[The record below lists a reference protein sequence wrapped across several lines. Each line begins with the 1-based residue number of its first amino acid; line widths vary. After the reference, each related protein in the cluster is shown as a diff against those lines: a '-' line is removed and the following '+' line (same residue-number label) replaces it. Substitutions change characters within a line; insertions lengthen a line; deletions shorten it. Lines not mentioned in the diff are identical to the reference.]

1 MALVSHVCLGIFGA
15 VSLVVGLRLLLL
27 ARRTRQLPEFL
38 IGLAFL
44 TGGVLGRGP
53 LTAGMVA
60 TSLPETLRV
69 ALFMG
74 GRFMMVICSVCI
86 ALVAL
91 RVFQRDQ
98 AWARGLFA
106 LLLALLAVHCAIEVF
121 VVHPDALRH
130 DSLGA
135 SIGTAVKAFAFV
147 WGSWESLRYYALLR
161 RRIPLGLADPVVANR
176 IALWGVAAGLIACL
190 FPVNL
195 MVLFLTGAVE
205 ETPAASLFQSVG
217 GLSVSVCILLAF
229 FPPRAYTEWIAR
241 RAARQES

>member
-98 AWARGLFA
+98 AWARGLF
-106 LLLALLAVHCAIEVF
+106 LLIFALLAIHSAIHVF
-121 VVHPDALRH
+121 VYRPGMPLNEGF
-130 DSLGA
+130 GA
-135 SIGTAVKAFAFV
+135 WIGIVAKTGAFA
-147 WGSWESLRYYALLR
+147 WASWEARRYSRMLKR
-161 RRIPLGLADPVVANR
+161 RASVGLAEPVVANR
-176 IALWGVAAGLIACL
+176 IELWGIAAGLIA
-190 FPVNL
+190 F
-195 MVLFLTGAVE
+195 LFLL
-205 ETPAASLFQSVG
+205 TPLADRLAGIAPQSPELLMLQSLI
-217 GLSVSVCILLAF
+217 GLVVAVCIALAF
-229 FPPRAYTEWIAR
+229 FPPRAYLRWIGS

>member
-1 MALVSHVCLGIFGA
+1 MALASHVCLGIFGV
-15 VSLVVGLRLLLL
+15 VSLVVGMRLLLL

-44 TGGVLGRGP
+44 TGGILGRGP
-53 LTAGMVA
+53 IAAGMLA

-74 GRFMMVICSVCI
+74 GRFLMVICCVCI
-86 ALVAL
+86 GLVAL

-98 AWARGLFA
+98 AWARALFA
-106 LLLALLAVHCAIEVF
+106 LLLALLGIHCATEVF

-135 SIGTAVKAFAFV
+135 AIGTAVKAFAFV
-147 WGSWESLRYYALLR
+147 WGSWESLRYYAMLR

-176 IALWGVAAGLIACL
+176 IALWGLASAVIACL

-195 MVLFLTGAVE
+195 VVLFATGAVK
-205 ETPAASLFQSVG
+205 ETAAASLFQSVG
-217 GLSVSVCILLAF
+217 GLTVSVCILLAF
-229 FPPRAYTEWIAR
+229 FPPRAYTERIAR
-241 RAARQES
+241 RAAT